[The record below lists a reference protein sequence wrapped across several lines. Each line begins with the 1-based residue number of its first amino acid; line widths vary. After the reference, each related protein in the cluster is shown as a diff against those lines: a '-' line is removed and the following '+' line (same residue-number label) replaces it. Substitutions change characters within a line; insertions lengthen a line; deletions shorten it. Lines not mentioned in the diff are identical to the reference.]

1 MCDTLATRSSTPQQ
15 PNAILDIGNNLLALR
30 EWKHTPVCI
39 WEKRFLVKI
48 HQFLNSSLATYG
60 DPPPEDL
67 ARVSAD
73 SCEQLT
79 DKQLGDGLPSQLR
92 KGHHSVLQTRGDRTD
107 SPVQPGCHLQVEMTR
122 HLTPTV
128 LGVCKASLYL
138 ARLSEEACPQHF
150 CRNQS
155 NLLSLQAKLPLQNM
169 WGRLGEMALP

>member
-39 WEKRFLVKI
+39 WGKRFLVKI

-92 KGHHSVLQTRGDRTD
+92 KGHHSVFQTRGDRTD

-128 LGVCKASLYL
+128 LGVC
-138 ARLSEEACPQHF
+138 EPPTVPCQT
-150 CRNQS
+150 Q
-155 NLLSLQAKLPLQNM
+155 
-169 WGRLGEMALP
+169 